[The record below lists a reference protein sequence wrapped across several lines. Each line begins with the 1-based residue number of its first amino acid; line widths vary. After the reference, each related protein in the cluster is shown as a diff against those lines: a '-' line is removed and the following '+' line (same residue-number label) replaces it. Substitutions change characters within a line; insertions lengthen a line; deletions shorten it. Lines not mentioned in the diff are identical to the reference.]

1 MAKLYN
7 VKSNPFAKV
16 NAEEEKS
23 YLKEIFYKQQY
34 YDSLV
39 DLAEDGASRF
49 VLGQRGQGKTATILR
64 LFDDVKARG
73 VMPILI
79 DQYKG
84 FPLQK
89 NANYFI
95 FEMIQAL
102 TFSIAQ
108 NLLENKDG
116 YKKLTDNQKEQIAF
130 FIEAFYDPECAEEC
144 IACAKNIVSRKR
156 WNRIKQFL
164 NKNLG
169 FLNNLISAGVQAGAD
184 LIRDRA
190 NVDVDFTAV
199 GREYL
204 HGFEIKDFHCL
215 SVSDVVQWE
224 PAKLIKVFKNLRDI
238 AQALGYKSVIIMF
251 DKIDE
256 VQNINADIEKV
267 TTFLNDFLTDN
278 QLLLTDGVS
287 VIVSL
292 WSEVKTA
299 LNKKGVRFDKFQDVD
314 IRWRNEELE
323 ELLNKRLCY
332 FSIDKSNAV
341 TFESLVP
348 VNNDRQ
354 TILEL
359 ADHSPRALLSL
370 MGHILSEERIVDD
383 GYVKSFS
390 DSALRRGF
398 IMYCKKFDYVSAQPS
413 RTGKGKDVPT
423 WITRLLRMKLTQ
435 FQLDK
440 YCDLHNIKK
449 NTGSRH
455 IDTFLKYNLI
465 KDSMYPTDNDEPLY
479 EVSDP
484 RIRYLIVRGET
495 SLDI

>member
-7 VKSNPFAKV
+7 IKSNPFAKV

-23 YLKEIFYKQQY
+23 YLKEIFFKQQY

-39 DLAEDGASRF
+39 ELAEDGASRF

-64 LFDDVKARG
+64 LFDDIKARG
-73 VMPILI
+73 VLPILI
-79 DQYKG
+79 DQYKE
-84 FPLQK
+84 FPLQ
-89 NANYFI
+89 NNSNYFV

-108 NLLENKDG
+108 NLLENKNN
-116 YKKLTDNQKEQIAF
+116 YKLLSDTQKEQIAF
-130 FIEAFYDPECAEEC
+130 FIEAFYDPECADEC

-156 WNRIKQFL
+156 WNKFKKFI
-164 NKNLG
+164 NKHLSL
-169 FLNNLISAGVQAGAD
+169 FNNLISAGVQAGAD

-190 NVDVDFTAV
+190 NIDVDFSSI
-199 GREYL
+199 GREYI
-204 HGFEIKDFHCL
+204 HGFEIKSFHSL
-215 SVSDVVQWE
+215 SMAEAVQWE
-224 PAKLIKVFKNLRDI
+224 SAKLIKVFKNLRDI
-238 AQALGYKSVIIMF
+238 SKVLGYKSVIIMF

-267 TTFLNDFLTDN
+267 TMFLNDFLTDN

-292 WSEVKTA
+292 WSEVKNA
-299 LNKKGVRFDKFQDVD
+299 LNKRGVRFDKFQDVD

-323 ELLNKRLCY
+323 ELLNMRLRY
-332 FSIDKSNAV
+332 FSNDKSKAV
-341 TFESLVP
+341 TFESLIP
-348 VNNDRQ
+348 SQIDRQ

-370 MGHILSEERIVDD
+370 MGHILSEERTSEDSLI
-383 GYVKSFS
+383 KSFS
-390 DSALRRGF
+390 NNALSRGY

-423 WITRLLRMKLTQ
+423 WLTRLLRMKLTQ
-435 FQLDK
+435 FQLVK
-440 YCDLHNIKK
+440 YCEMHNIKK
-449 NTGSRH
+449 NTGGKHVETLLR
-455 IDTFLKYNLI
+455 YNLI

-484 RIRYLIVRGET
+484 RIRFLITRGET